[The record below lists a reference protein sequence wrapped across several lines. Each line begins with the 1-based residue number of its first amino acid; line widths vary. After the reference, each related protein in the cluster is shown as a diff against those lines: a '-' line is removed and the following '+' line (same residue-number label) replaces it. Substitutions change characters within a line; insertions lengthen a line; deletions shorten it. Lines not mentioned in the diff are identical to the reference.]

1 MGTYTFT
8 RTERRRKMTDV
19 TITLTQAQGERI
31 CDLLHA
37 HIESC
42 TNMGELLDDDDIE
55 ALNLFLDAFGSMTIR
70 RVGQG
75 VAFLNT
81 YVEEQE
87 TALAIAYKQARKS
100 GVTEESLQRLIFC
113 AEQEARE
120 EMEGEERADG

>member
-1 MGTYTFT
+1 
-8 RTERRRKMTDV
+8 
-19 TITLTQAQGERI
+19 
-31 CDLLHA
+31 
-37 HIESC
+37 
-42 TNMGELLDDDDIE
+42 MGELLDDDDIE

-70 RVGQG
+70 RVGQQG

-120 EMEGEERADG
+120 EMEGEEKADG

>member
-87 TALAIAYKQARKS
+87 
-100 GVTEESLQRLIFC
+100 
-113 AEQEARE
+113 ARE